1 MSILE
6 ALEKKQKQLLV
17 LAGQEA
23 VIVNE
28 VYTELFNEKKKNDIE
43 IKRFKIEKN
52 TNLDQINVEAKNSS
66 LFTQKSIYIFSCSNL
81 NFARDAKNMIIDL
94 SKNSN
99 GDLVVFHFEK
109 DDVKTFKNSKFYNDI
124 SRHSY
129 DIFALEPGAYEFKNM
144 ILKRAKYHALNIEE
158 DALSLFISLVDGNF
172 TFAENELKKLKLIH
186 ETKNIRL
193 KDVAEA
199 ISGNTKYDGFYLLDL
214 FISGNV
220 KETKKVIDSLRNDNA
235 DPIMMSG
242 LLSWFFKPIVKM
254 KIDNIELSSKKLL
267 EYRVFGQSQE
277 NSKRLYKLLT
287 VKQLEA
293 CLLRLIEIDLV
304 SKGIRI
310 GDAWNELEKF
320 ILGLARIIHRK
331 KAKNYG
337 H

>member
-6 ALEKKQKQLLV
+6 TLKKKQKQLLV
-17 LAGQEA
+17 LAGQEP

-28 VYTELFNEKKKNDIE
+28 VYTELFNETKRNEIE

-52 TNLDQINVEAKNSS
+52 SNFEQINAEAKNSS
-66 LFTQKSIYIFSCSNL
+66 LFTQKSIYIISCSNL
-81 NFARDAKNMIIDL
+81 NFARDAKKMIIDL

-99 GDLVVFHFEK
+99 GDVVVFHFEK

-124 SRHSY
+124 SDHSY

-144 ILKRAKYHALNIEE
+144 ILKRAEHHALNIEE

-172 TFAENELKKLKLIH
+172 SFAENELKKLKLIH
-186 ETKNIRL
+186 ENKNIKL
-193 KDVAEA
+193 KNVAEA

-214 FISGNV
+214 FISGNI

-242 LLSWFFKPIVKM
+242 LLSWFFKPIIKM
-254 KIDNIELSSKKLL
+254 KIDGIELSSKKLL
-267 EYRVFGQSQE
+267 DFRVFGQSQE
-277 NSKRLYKLLT
+277 NSKRLDKLLT

-293 CLLRLIEIDLV
+293 CLIRLIEIDLV
-304 SKGIRI
+304 SKGIRM

-320 ILGLARIIHRK
+320 VLGLARVIHRK
-331 KAKNYG
+331 KTRKYG

>member
-109 DDVKTFKNSKFYNDI
+109 DDVKTFKNSKFYN
-124 SRHSY
+124 
-129 DIFALEPGAYEFKNM
+129 
-144 ILKRAKYHALNIEE
+144 
-158 DALSLFISLVDGNF
+158 
-172 TFAENELKKLKLIH
+172 
-186 ETKNIRL
+186 
-193 KDVAEA
+193 
-199 ISGNTKYDGFYLLDL
+199 
-214 FISGNV
+214 
-220 KETKKVIDSLRNDNA
+220 
-235 DPIMMSG
+235 
-242 LLSWFFKPIVKM
+242 
-254 KIDNIELSSKKLL
+254 
-267 EYRVFGQSQE
+267 
-277 NSKRLYKLLT
+277 
-287 VKQLEA
+287 
-293 CLLRLIEIDLV
+293 
-304 SKGIRI
+304 
-310 GDAWNELEKF
+310 
-320 ILGLARIIHRK
+320 
-331 KAKNYG
+331 
-337 H
+337 